1 VSPGEWVIAMLLLL
15 CFKTKCICAVDMAVA
30 CDIHRKLDIW
40 LRRHKET
47 EVFIVQLLIIVK
59 LVCQIAIVLCYLDHS
74 NV

>member
-1 VSPGEWVIAMLLLL
+1 MSPGEWVIAMLLLL

-47 EVFIVQLLIIVK
+47 EVFIVQLLQYCDCLLHFMLLSRVI
-59 LVCQIAIVLCYLDHS
+59 CNS
-74 NV
+74 